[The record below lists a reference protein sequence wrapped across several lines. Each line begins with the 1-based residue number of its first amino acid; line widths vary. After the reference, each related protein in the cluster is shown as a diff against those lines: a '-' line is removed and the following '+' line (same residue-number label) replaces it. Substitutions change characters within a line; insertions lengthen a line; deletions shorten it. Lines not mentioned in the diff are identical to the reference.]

1 VKHAEAAQL
10 RATISSILSAQPG
23 QILSTDEVASAIGQ
37 GARTTGQILGGMAR
51 GKLIEGP
58 IKQKGVRG
66 KCWRWPTAAVAEAP
80 PTTGHPSGV
89 RPRRATTTTA
99 KEIELEIGGISVV
112 VGRNPATGR
121 LRIILEEV

>member
-1 VKHAEAAQL
+1 MKHAEAAQL

-23 QILSTDEVASAIGQ
+23 QIFSTDEVASAIGQ

-66 KCWRWPTAAVAEAP
+66 KCWRWPTTAVVEA
-80 PTTGHPSGV
+80 TGHPSGV
-89 RPRRATTTTA
+89 RPRRATHPA
-99 KEIELEIGGISVV
+99 KEVELEAFGITII
-112 VGRNPATGR
+112 VGRNEATGR
-121 LRIILEEV
+121 LRITLEG